1 MTGSERLNSHTW
13 ESSSTMFGKH
23 VYKCSKCGFSA
34 FGTAYTKPTVLM
46 NSYTDLL
53 SCEEMSVKEILE

>member
-13 ESSSTMFGKH
+13 ESSSYMFRKH
-23 VYKCSKCGFSA
+23 VYTCSKCGFSA
-34 FGTAYTKPTVLM
+34 FGTMHTKPTVLM
-46 NSYTDLL
+46 NSYADIL